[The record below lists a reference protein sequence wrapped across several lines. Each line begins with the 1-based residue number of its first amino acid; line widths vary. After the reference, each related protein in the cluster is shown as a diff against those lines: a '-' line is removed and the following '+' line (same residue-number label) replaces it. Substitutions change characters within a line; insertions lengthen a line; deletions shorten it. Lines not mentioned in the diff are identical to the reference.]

1 MAANLAGGTHHAYAD
16 HGEGYCVFNDVAVAA
31 RVMQAEGRVRRVV
44 VLDCDVHQG
53 NGTASIF
60 DGDDSVFTFS
70 IHGEKNFPFHKEKSA
85 LDIGLPDGTGDE
97 AYLEALLGGI
107 RQSLE
112 RARAD
117 LALYLAG
124 SDPYMDDRLGRLS
137 LSKDGLAERDRLV
150 FEACRNSGLPV
161 AITMAGGYARQIDDS
176 VDIHFQTIRIA
187 VELVQREVKRYDR
200 L

>member
-1 MAANLAGGTHHAYAD
+1 VY
-16 HGEGYCVFNDVAVAA
+16 NDVAVAA